1 MEQIKY
7 HIKLRVFHK
16 EKDFGPG
23 VADLMKYVRA
33 LGSLSA
39 ACHEMNMAY
48 SKAWKI
54 VNKAE
59 ADLGFSLMEG
69 RRGGDNGGTT
79 VLTAEGEEFLER
91 YLAFSEELE
100 AAAEKI
106 FQKHFPSGE
115 A

>member
-1 MEQIKY
+1 MDQIKY
-7 HIKLRVFHK
+7 HIKLRVFYK

-23 VADLMKYVRA
+23 VADLMKNVREF
-33 LGSLSA
+33 GSLTA

-54 VNKAE
+54 VNKAQ

-69 RRGGDNGGTT
+69 KRGGDNGGTT

-100 AAAEKI
+100 AEAAKI
-106 FQKHFPSGE
+106 FRKHFPTGK